1 MTTTTH
7 TDYSPVHDTD
17 GSLMFHEG
25 PSINVDGI
33 DVMIERT
40 DEHGLRIIAGSTYVT
55 IGELEQ
61 LRDQLTAIC
70 DHVREQS

>member
-1 MTTTTH
+1 MTTTTQ
-7 TDYSPVHDTD
+7 TDYSPVRDTD

-25 PSINVDGI
+25 PSIAVDGI
-33 DVMIERT
+33 DVMVERT
-40 DEHGLRIIAGSTYVT
+40 DEHGLRIITGSTYVT
-55 IGELEQ
+55 IEELEQ